1 MNKRTELREEESMTN
16 ALNDDALL
24 ASFFSEHEETIADD
38 GFSERVVSAL
48 PRFERAWTTEY
59 LRLRRWRIGL
69 NVFGA
74 IAGVA
79 LMVYLGFFTYLWNLM
94 QGAAMRIIAG
104 ALHFDGDSLLVNLL
118 LLLHRL
124 PELLPS
130 LTQTVAIATA
140 TIVLMVLGI
149 KQITQTYRY

>member
-1 MNKRTELREEESMTN
+1 
-16 ALNDDALL
+16 
-24 ASFFSEHEETIADD
+24 
-38 GFSERVVSAL
+38 
-48 PRFERAWTTEY
+48 
-59 LRLRRWRIGL
+59 
-69 NVFGA
+69 
-74 IAGVA
+74 
-79 LMVYLGFFTYLWNLM
+79 
-94 QGAAMRIIAG
+94 MRIIAG